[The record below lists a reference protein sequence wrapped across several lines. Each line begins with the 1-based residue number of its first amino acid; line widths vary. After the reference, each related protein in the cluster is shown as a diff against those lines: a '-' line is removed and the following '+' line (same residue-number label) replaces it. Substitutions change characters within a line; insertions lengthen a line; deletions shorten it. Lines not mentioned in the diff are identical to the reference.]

1 MTGASTPSVSV
12 VIPCHRAGRTLA
24 RTLQSLVEQRSAAA
38 EVILVDDGNADD
50 DRALLESIAREFSR
64 LSIRVV
70 RLASNSGAAAARNA
84 GWDAATGDLVAFLDA
99 DDVWHPRKLEI
110 QAAFLAEHPEMA
122 LCAHRAEEL
131 AADEP
136 VPGKPPAAGWRE
148 ITPGALLFANRFI
161 TPSVML
167 RRDLPLRFRTHR
179 RYMEDHL
186 LWLEIAY
193 AGHRIARLDAVL
205 AYTFKPAY
213 GWSGLSSNLW
223 AMEKGELDNY
233 RILREERHIGRTAA
247 WFFYAFSLVKF
258 AKRVLLTGIRRG
270 LARRRAR
277 AGSVSA

>member
-1 MTGASTPSVSV
+1 MISAAAPSVSV

-24 RTLQSLVEQRSAAA
+24 RTLRSVAAQVSGPA

-50 DRALLESIAREFSR
+50 ERALLDSVARDFAK
-64 LSIRVV
+64 LHVRVI
-70 RLASNSGAAAARNA
+70 RLAPNAGAAAARNA

-99 DDVWHPRKLEI
+99 DDVWHPRKLEV
-110 QAAFLAEHPEMA
+110 QGAFLGAHPEFA
-122 LCAHRAEEL
+122 LCGHRAEEL

-136 VPGKPPAAGWRE
+136 IPEVPNDPGWRE

-233 RILREERHIGRTAA
+233 RILREERHLGRMAA

-270 LARRRAR
+270 LSRAR
-277 AGSVSA
+277 AGSISA